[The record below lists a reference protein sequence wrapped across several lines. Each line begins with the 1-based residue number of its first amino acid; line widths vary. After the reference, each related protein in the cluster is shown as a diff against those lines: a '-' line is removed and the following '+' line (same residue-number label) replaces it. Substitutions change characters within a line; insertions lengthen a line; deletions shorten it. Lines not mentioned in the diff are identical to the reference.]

1 MLKLKNAVNS
11 FVLTKKKFD
20 KKKNK
25 KKTIRMR
32 GGGVFSF
39 GKKTPE
45 QQKKIDEQKEKE
57 NYRKQRK
64 INEDNVEKILKAL
77 EKAIQRDFDNC
88 LVGLDK
94 ALPNQTSPDS
104 KIIFHKA
111 KIHIPVVRENLN
123 NVENLIK
130 NFSYSKSLRNSL
142 IDDIKK
148 KRDDLKVKQTA
159 LNQITLEDKDVPPGI
174 REVYTP
180 EDINEA
186 SEVSNI
192 FKLIHFDDKGGIS
205 KIDYEKISQT
215 VKEAN
220 NKYKYFLELVENA
233 RKSNPRE
240 RTSML
245 SRVSSRFSFGKK
257 SVKPL
262 AQDTEAVKTLD
273 PASGPPPPPPP
284 PPKALNPPPA
294 SGPPLDPASRSVNP
308 PPSPPPPA
316 EAVKS
321 GTSVGQ
327 SVGQRE
333 FSVTTKPGCN
343 TNSCDV
349 HITQKGITQKDITQ
363 NGGSRKSKR
372 SKTLKGGR
380 RRR

>member
-25 KKTIRMR
+25 KKTRRMR

-45 QQKKIDEQKEKE
+45 QQKKIDEKKEKE
-57 NYRKQRK
+57 KKRRQNIIDKQK
-64 INEDNVEKILKAL
+64 GEKILKAL

-94 ALPNQTSPDS
+94 ALPNKTSPDS

-123 NVENLIK
+123 NVEVVIK
-130 NFSYSKSLRNSL
+130 KFTENITLRDSLL
-142 IDDIKK
+142 KDIKK
-148 KRDDLKVKQTA
+148 KRDDLAIKESS
-159 LNQITLEDKDVPPGI
+159 LNLINLGDEDVPQVI
-174 REVYTP
+174 KNVYKK
-180 EDINEA
+180 ESIEAA
-186 SEVSNI
+186 SEVSKI
-192 FKLIHFDDKGGIS
+192 IKLIVLNAEGEIS
-205 KIDYEKISQT
+205 EIHEEKISQT

-220 NKYKYFLELVENA
+220 DEYKYFLELVENA

-257 SVKPL
+257 SVKPQ
-262 AQDTEAVKTLD
+262 AQDTKAVKPLD
-273 PASGPPPPPPP
+273 PASGPPPPP

-308 PPSPPPPA
+308 PPPPPKA
-316 EAVKS
+316 GEALKS
-321 GTSVGQ
+321 GPSVGQ

-333 FSVTTKPGCN
+333 FSVTTKPGC
-343 TNSCDV
+343 TPISCDA
-349 HITQKGITQKDITQ
+349 HITQKDITQ